1 MNKRFYI
8 LLLQWLAALLL
19 LSACSTKQPM
29 TAKIEQQPAPD
40 PAIYPDISHMSA
52 DQRSQLYFSILL
64 GNIASQQN
72 LEEVAQS
79 NFLDS
84 AERTGSIALAR
95 RAAVAA
101 LEKHDYDQVRHALSI
116 WLKQAPEDPN
126 AHKVKLLASVAT
138 QDYATANDELFLL
151 LKLLP
156 PSMDEQLYQLVQ
168 VTSYQD
174 NADFVH
180 YFNQESTRL
189 NHPVL
194 EALEAHLLLNS
205 HNPQFYQSRI
215 HRLLDKVL
223 SEHKTFL
230 SAIELKGEALAL
242 ESSDKRAEYLNQ
254 IVDSHILD
262 AEQTFELGELLYTQ
276 KNYQG
281 AVNAF
286 KQVLRKQPK
295 NYQAQ
300 FLMAGS
306 LYAMEDYAE
315 SSDNFW
321 QLARKNFKKD
331 ITSYYCA
338 DSALRNKDPVR
349 AISCY
354 EMVPP
359 GNYFYTAR
367 TRLAHLLHEQG
378 NWRYAMQSLQQAQ
391 QMVSLQEKQRL
402 LQFEISFLT
411 QIQQYDLAAERIES
425 ALLIEPNKTS
435 LYYQKLQ
442 LLNQTQSVEELLESI
457 RQLQASVDDEQL
469 HKEITIIGARMLQ
482 SRHSYLS
489 AYMLLEKEVKQMPDD
504 MDLLYVKAL
513 AAEPLG
519 YFQQMEQDLR
529 TVLAIQPDHHDAM
542 NALGYTLADMNRSL
556 EEAQRLI
563 EAAYQ
568 HDPENSAVLDS
579 MGWVQYRL
587 GNLQKALEFLQQ
599 AYQKQ
604 PLAEV
609 AAHLGEVLWV
619 MSEKEKATEI
629 WQRALRQ
636 DPNNRYLME
645 VLQRFPEAQGAG

>member
-1 MNKRFYI
+1 MNKRFY
-8 LLLQWLAALLL
+8 LFLLQSFVAIFLLAA
-19 LSACSTKQPM
+19 CSGKQQM
-29 TAKIEQQPAPD
+29 TADTGQEPAHD
-40 PAIYPDISHMSA
+40 LATYPDISHLSA

-64 GNIASQQN
+64 ANIATQQN
-72 LEEVAQS
+72 LEEIAQS

-95 RAAVAA
+95 RAAVVA
-101 LEKHDYDQVRHALSI
+101 LEKHDYDQVKHALSI
-116 WLKQAPEDPN
+116 WLKQTPDDPN
-126 AHKVKLLASVAT
+126 AHKVKLLTAVAT
-138 QDYATANDELFLL
+138 ENYAEANDELFLL

-156 PSMDEQLYQLVQ
+156 PSPDEQLYQLIQ

-180 YFNQESTRL
+180 YFNQESERL

-194 EALEAHLLLNS
+194 KTLEAYLLLNS
-205 HNPQFYQSRI
+205 QNPNFYQARI

-223 SEHKTFL
+223 SNDDRFL

-242 ESSDKRAEYLNQ
+242 ESNQKRADYL
-254 IVDSHILD
+254 VDVIKSRRLNSK
-262 AEQTFELGELLYTQ
+262 QTFELGELLYTH
-276 KNYQG
+276 KNYYG
-281 AVNAF
+281 AILAF
-286 KQVLRKQPK
+286 EQVLRQQPK
-295 NYQAQ
+295 NSQAQ
-300 FLMAGS
+300 FLLAGS
-306 LYAMEDYAE
+306 QYAMESYAD
-315 SSDNFW
+315 SSENFW
-321 QLARKNFKKD
+321 QLARKNYKKD

-338 DSALRNKDPVR
+338 DSALREKDPIR

-378 NWRYAMQSLQQAQ
+378 QWQSAMQSLQQAQ

-411 QIQQYDLAAERIES
+411 QIQQYELAAERIES
-425 ALLIEPNKTS
+425 ALQVEPNKTS
-435 LYYQKLQ
+435 LYFQKLQ
-442 LLNQTQSVEELLESI
+442 LLNQIQSVDELIKSI
-457 RQLQASVDDEQL
+457 KELRAQADSEQL
-469 HKEITIIGARMLQ
+469 HKEITIIGARLLQ
-482 SRHSYLS
+482 ARDSHLS
-489 AYMLLEKEVKQMPDD
+489 AYLLLEETSQQFPEDL
-504 MDLLYVKAL
+504 DLLYVKAL
-513 AAEPLG
+513 AGEPLG

-529 TVLAIQPDHHDAM
+529 TILSIKPDHHDAM

-556 EEAQRLI
+556 TEAQQLI

-587 GNLQKALEFLQQ
+587 GNLQQALQYLQM

-604 PLAEV
+604 PLPEV

-619 MSEKEKATEI
+619 MNEKEKATEI
-629 WQRALRQ
+629 WHRALRQ
-636 DPNNRYLME
+636 NPNNRYLME
-645 VLQRFPEAQGAG
+645 VLQRFPEAQDAG

>member
-1 MNKRFYI
+1 MKKHFYI

-19 LSACSTKQPM
+19 LTACSSKQPM
-29 TAKIEQQPAPD
+29 MAETDQKPALD
-40 PAIYPDISHMSA
+40 LATYPDISHMSA

-64 GNIASQQN
+64 ANIASQQN
-72 LEEVAQS
+72 LEDIAQS

-95 RAAVAA
+95 RAALVA
-101 LEKHDYDQVRHALSI
+101 LEKHNYDQVKHALSI
-116 WLKQAPEDPN
+116 WLKHAPDDPN
-126 AHKVKLLASVAT
+126 AHKVKLLIAVAT
-138 QDYATANDELFLL
+138 EDYASANDELHLL

-156 PSMDEQLYQLVQ
+156 PSADDQLHQLIQ
-168 VTSYQD
+168 VTTYQD

-194 EALEAHLLLNS
+194 NALEAHLLLNS
-205 HNPQFYQSRI
+205 HNPQFYQARI

-223 SEHKTFL
+223 SEDAQFL

-242 ESSDKRAEYLNQ
+242 ESNDKRSAYLIGVVNSGQ
-254 IVDSHILD
+254 LNTQH
-262 AEQTFELGELLYTQ
+262 TFELGELLYTQ
-276 KNYQG
+276 KNYTG
-281 AVNAF
+281 AILAF
-286 KQVLRKQPK
+286 EQVLLQQPK
-295 NYQAQ
+295 NHQAK

-306 LYAMEDYAE
+306 QYALEDYQQ

-338 DSALRNKDPVR
+338 DSALRRNDPVR

-378 NWRYAMQSLQQAQ
+378 NWQHAMKSLQQAQ

-411 QIQQYDLAAERIES
+411 QIQQYDLAAKRIEN
-425 ALLIEPNKTS
+425 ALQVEPNKTS

-442 LLNQTQSVEELLESI
+442 LLNQIQSVDEMIDSI
-457 RQLQASVDDEQL
+457 NQIRAQAGDDQL

-482 SRHSYLS
+482 ARHSHLS
-489 AYMLLEKEVKQMPDD
+489 AYLLLDKEVERFPNDL
-504 MDLLYVKAL
+504 DLLYVKAL
-513 AAEPLG
+513 AGEPLG

-529 TVLAIQPDHHDAM
+529 FILSIQPDHHDAM

-556 EEAQRLI
+556 DEAQRLV
-563 EAAYQ
+563 ETAYQ

-587 GNLQKALEFLQQ
+587 GNLQKALEFLQM

-604 PLAEV
+604 PLPEV

-619 MSEKEKATEI
+619 MNEKEKATEV

-636 DPNNRYLME
+636 NPNNRYLME
-645 VLQRFPEAQGAG
+645 VLQRFPEAQDAG

>member
-1 MNKRFYI
+1 MNKRFSI
-8 LLLQWLAALLL
+8 LFLQSLGALLL
-19 LSACSTKQPM
+19 LAACSGKQPM
-29 TAKIEQQPAPD
+29 IAQQAQEPPPD
-40 PAIYPDISHMSA
+40 RATYPDISHMSA

-64 GNIASQQN
+64 ANIASQQN
-72 LEEVAQS
+72 LEEIAQS

-95 RAAVAA
+95 RATVVA
-101 LEKHDYDQVRHALSI
+101 LEKHDYDQVNQALSI
-116 WLKQAPEDPN
+116 WLKHAPDDAN
-126 AHKVKLLASVAT
+126 AHKAKLLTAVAT
-138 QDYATANDELFLL
+138 GDYATANDELHLL

-156 PSMDEQLYQLVQ
+156 PSMDEQLYHLVQ

-180 YFNQESTRL
+180 YFNQESARL

-194 EALEAHLLLNS
+194 RTLEAHLLLNS
-205 HNPQFYQSRI
+205 HNPQFYQARI
-215 HRLLDKVL
+215 HRLLDSVL
-223 SEHKTFL
+223 SEHNSFL

-242 ESSDKRAEYLNQ
+242 ESSEKRAAYLQQ
-254 IVDSHILD
+254 IVESRRLNS
-262 AEQTFELGELLYTQ
+262 EQYFELGELLYTQ
-276 KNYQG
+276 KNY
-281 AVNAF
+281 AAAIMAF
-286 KQVLRKQPK
+286 QQVLRKQPK

-306 LYAMEDYAE
+306 QYAIEAYAE

-321 QLARKNFKKD
+321 QLARKNYKKD

-338 DSALRNKDPVR
+338 DSALRNDEAVR

-378 NWRYAMQSLQQAQ
+378 NWQYAMQSLQQAQ

-411 QIQQYDLAAERIES
+411 QIQQYELAAQRIES
-425 ALLIEPNKTS
+425 ALQVEPNKTS

-442 LLNQTQSVEELLESI
+442 LLNQTQSVDELIDSI
-457 RQLQASVDDEQL
+457 HQLQAQVEDQQL

-482 SRHSYLS
+482 SRHSDLS
-489 AYMLLEKEVKQMPDD
+489 AYLLLEKEVKRFPDD
-504 MDLLYVKAL
+504 VDLLYVKAL
-513 AAEPLG
+513 AGEPLG

-529 TVLAIQPDHHDAM
+529 TVLKIQPDHHDAM

-556 EEAQRLI
+556 EEAQHLI

-579 MGWVQYRL
+579 MGWLQYRL
-587 GNLQKALEFLQQ
+587 GNLQKALEFLQM

-604 PLAEV
+604 PLPEV

-619 MSEKEKATEI
+619 MSEKEKATDI

-636 DPNNRYLME
+636 NPNNRYLME

>member
-8 LLLQWLAALLL
+8 LLIQWLATLLL
-19 LSACSTKQPM
+19 LAACSSKQPM
-29 TAKIEQQPAPD
+29 VAENDLEPAHD
-40 PAIYPDISHMSA
+40 HATYPDISHMSA

-64 GNIASQQN
+64 ANIASQQN
-72 LEEVAQS
+72 LEDIAQS

-101 LEKHDYDQVRHALSI
+101 LEKHNYQQVNYALSI
-116 WLKQAPEDPN
+116 WLKHSPEDPD
-126 AHKVKLLASVAT
+126 AHKVKMLTAVAT
-138 QDYATANDELFLL
+138 EDYATANDELHLL

-156 PSMDEQLYQLVQ
+156 PSMDEQLYQLTQ

-174 NADFVH
+174 NADFIH
-180 YFNQESTRL
+180 YFNQESERL

-194 EALEAHLLLNS
+194 KALEAYLLLNS
-205 HNPQFYQSRI
+205 HNPQFYQARI
-215 HRLLDKVL
+215 HRLLDGVL
-223 SEHKTFL
+223 SENNKFL
-230 SAIELKGEALAL
+230 TAIELKGEALAI
-242 ESSDKRAEYLNQ
+242 ESNEQRADYLMSVVESKRLN
-254 IVDSHILD
+254 SK
-262 AEQTFELGELLYTQ
+262 QTFELGELLYTQ
-276 KNYQG
+276 KNYSG
-281 AVNAF
+281 AILAF
-286 KQVLRKQPK
+286 QQVLRKEPK

-306 LYAMEDYAE
+306 QYALEAYQE

-378 NWRYAMQSLQQAQ
+378 NWQYAMKSLQQAQ

-411 QIQQYDLAAERIES
+411 QIQQYELAAERIES
-425 ALLIEPNKTS
+425 ALQVEPNKTS

-442 LLNQTQSVEELLESI
+442 LLNQVQSVEEMIDSI
-457 RQLQASVDDEQL
+457 NQLRAQADSDQL
-469 HKEITIIGARMLQ
+469 HKEITIIGAGMLQ
-482 SRHSYLS
+482 ARDSHLS
-489 AYMLLEKEVKQMPDD
+489 AYMMLEKEAARFPDD
-504 MDLLYVKAL
+504 LDLLYVKAL
-513 AAEPLG
+513 AGEPLG

-529 TVLAIQPDHHDAM
+529 TILSLQPDHHDAM

-556 EEAQRLI
+556 DEAQRLV

-587 GNLQKALEFLQQ
+587 GNLQKALEFLQM

-604 PLAEV
+604 PLPEV

-619 MSEKEKATEI
+619 MNEKEKATEI
-629 WQRALRQ
+629 WQRALNQ
-636 DPNNRYLME
+636 NPNNPYLME
-645 VLQRFPEAQGAG
+645 VLQRFPEAQNAG

>member
-19 LSACSTKQPM
+19 LAACSSKQPM
-29 TAKIEQQPAPD
+29 LAETEPEAVHDYAT
-40 PAIYPDISHMSA
+40 YPDISHMSA

-64 GNIASQQN
+64 ANIASQQN
-72 LEEVAQS
+72 LEDIAQS

-95 RAAVAA
+95 RAAVVA
-101 LEKHDYDQVRHALSI
+101 LEKHNYDQVKHALSI
-116 WLKQAPEDPN
+116 WLKQSPDDPN
-126 AHKVKLLASVAT
+126 AHKVKLLTAVAT
-138 QDYATANDELFLL
+138 EDYPTANDEFHRL

-156 PSMDEQLYQLVQ
+156 SSQDEQLHQLIQ

-174 NADFVH
+174 NADFIH
-180 YFNQESTRL
+180 YFNQETERL

-194 EALEAHLLLNS
+194 KTLEAYQLLNS
-205 HNPQFYQSRI
+205 HNPEFYQERI

-223 SEHKTFL
+223 SQNDTFL
-230 SAIELKGEALAL
+230 SAIEIKGQALAL
-242 ESSDKRAEYLNQ
+242 ESNEKRADYLNQ
-254 IVDSHILD
+254 VVESHRLNI
-262 AEQTFELGELLYTQ
+262 EKTFKLGELLYTQ

-281 AVNAF
+281 AIQAF
-286 KQVLRKQPK
+286 QQVLDEQPK
-295 NYQAQ
+295 NHQAQ

-306 LYAMEDYAE
+306 QYALEAYKQ

-321 QLARKNFKKD
+321 QLARNNFKKD
-331 ITSYYCA
+331 TTSYYCA
-338 DSALRNKDPVR
+338 DSALRSKNPVR

-367 TRLAHLLHEQG
+367 TRLAHLLNEQG
-378 NWRYAMQSLQQAQ
+378 QWQAAMKSLQQAQ

-411 QIQQYDLAAERIES
+411 QIKQYELAAKRIES
-425 ALLIEPNKTS
+425 ALQVEPNKTS
-435 LYYQKLQ
+435 LYFQKLQ
-442 LLNQTQSVEELLESI
+442 LLNQIQ
-457 RQLQASVDDEQL
+457 SVDDMIESIDQLRAQADSDQL
-469 HKEITIIGARMLQ
+469 HKEITIIGAQMLQ
-482 SRHSYLS
+482 ARHSHLS
-489 AYMLLEKEVKQMPDD
+489 AYLLLEKEVARFPDD

-513 AAEPLG
+513 ASEPLG
-519 YFQQMEQDLR
+519 YFQQMELDLR
-529 TVLAIQPDHHDAM
+529 TILSIKPDHYDAM

-556 EEAQRLI
+556 DEAQRLV
-563 EAAYQ
+563 ETAYQ

-587 GNLQKALEFLQQ
+587 GNLQKALEYLKM

-604 PLAEV
+604 PLPEV

-619 MSEKEKATEI
+619 MNEKEKATEI

-636 DPNNRYLME
+636 NPNNRYLME
-645 VLQRFPEAQGAG
+645 VLQRFPEARNAG